1 MHSEEEIL
9 KELKRTRILVHQT
22 DKQQCDELAVKPGKF
37 DSLQDLFDYIVGM
50 SERLALDKGKLIG
63 ICAAL
68 AWVLGIDLNLF

>member
-1 MHSEEEIL
+1 MQSEEEIL
-9 KELKRTRILVHQT
+9 KELKRTRILVHMA
-22 DKQQCDELAVKPGKF
+22 DERAFEEPEAKPGKF
-37 DSLQDLFDYIVGM
+37 DSLQELFDYIVSM